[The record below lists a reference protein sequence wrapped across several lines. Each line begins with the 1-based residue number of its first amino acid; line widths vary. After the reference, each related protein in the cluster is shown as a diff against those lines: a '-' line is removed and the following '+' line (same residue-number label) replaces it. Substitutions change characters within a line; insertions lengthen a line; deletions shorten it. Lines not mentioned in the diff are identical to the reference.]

1 MMLSRWRR
9 FAAKSGSRQL
19 RFALSTSRPTGKNL
33 TASCPQLFVDQDPD
47 ESSQETTHEPRSAT
61 RRKSC
66 RLRQGCS
73 CRSNEKEEAVISWS
87 PAERIS
93 ASFSAS
99 ILLIRAV
106 LKESRKRFN
115 VAVIHVDFFVNNAGF
130 SQSGEFLS
138 HDPRQEQA
146 EVEVNVQVLVALTH
160 HFPERFR
167 AKVQGGTSRGLR
179 TSDLAMRISPEVHP

>member
-1 MMLSRWRR
+1 
-9 FAAKSGSRQL
+9 
-19 RFALSTSRPTGKNL
+19 
-33 TASCPQLFVDQDPD
+33 
-47 ESSQETTHEPRSAT
+47 
-61 RRKSC
+61 
-66 RLRQGCS
+66 
-73 CRSNEKEEAVISWS
+73 VISWS

-93 ASFSAS
+93 GSFSAS

-160 HFPERFR
+160 HFAKAMAARGR
-167 AKVQGGTSRGLR
+167 AASNATSNAGFQSLPYMATYAATKAFVLHFSGPYIASSPQGCTRNGDLPGPSGDQFLR
-179 TSDLAMRISPEVHP
+179 WHLH

>member
-1 MMLSRWRR
+1 
-9 FAAKSGSRQL
+9 
-19 RFALSTSRPTGKNL
+19 
-33 TASCPQLFVDQDPD
+33 
-47 ESSQETTHEPRSAT
+47 
-61 RRKSC
+61 
-66 RLRQGCS
+66 
-73 CRSNEKEEAVISWS
+73 VISWS

-138 HDPRQEQA
+138 HDPMQEQA

>member
-1 MMLSRWRR
+1 
-9 FAAKSGSRQL
+9 
-19 RFALSTSRPTGKNL
+19 
-33 TASCPQLFVDQDPD
+33 
-47 ESSQETTHEPRSAT
+47 
-61 RRKSC
+61 
-66 RLRQGCS
+66 
-73 CRSNEKEEAVISWS
+73 VISWS

-160 HFPERFR
+160 HFAKAMAGRGR
-167 AKVQGGTSRGLR
+167 ATLNATSNAGFSLCLTWLPMLR
-179 TSDLAMRISPEVHP
+179 PKLSFSTSAGHTSQARRKGAHVMATCPGQRRPVSSMAPPLT